1 VVTCTPSCVV
11 TGTERPLLADLV
23 GPGLEALEGTT
34 GPSERAAA
42 GRRPTCDD
50 LAVPIT
56 FAHRGAR
63 LEAPENTLEAFRL
76 ALARGVTGLETD
88 AHLSADGQ
96 VVLVHDAS
104 VRTGVR
110 RRRVAM
116 TSAEELAALGVPS
129 LDSLYEELGTEFE
142 LSIDCKAPGVGP
154 AIVEV
159 AARFGAVERLWLCSP
174 DVDELGTIPAD
185 GAHVVHS
192 TRKDLVGAPVERHA
206 ARLGELHVDAMNM
219 HHTEWT
225 AGLVSLFHR
234 FGVQAFAWDA
244 QEERHLRA
252 MLRIGIDGLYCDRP
266 ERLVSVV
273 REWNRSG
280 GAIVSPRALEE
291 TDS

>member
-1 VVTCTPSCVV
+1 
-11 TGTERPLLADLV
+11 
-23 GPGLEALEGTT
+23 
-34 GPSERAAA
+34 
-42 GRRPTCDD
+42 
-50 LAVPIT
+50 VPIT

-63 LEAPENTLEAFRL
+63 LEAPENTIEAFRL
-76 ALARGVTGLETD
+76 ALARSVTGLETD

-104 VRTGVR
+104 VRSGVR
-110 RRRVAM
+110 RRRVAA
-116 TSAEELAALGVPS
+116 TSAEELASLGVPT
-129 LDSLYEELGTEFE
+129 LAALYEELGTAFE
-142 LSIDCKAPGVGP
+142 LSIDCKAPHVGP

-174 DVDELGTIPAD
+174 DVDVLGTIPAG
-185 GAHVVHS
+185 GARVVHS
-192 TRKDLVGAPVERHA
+192 TRKDLLGAPVERHA
-206 ARLGELHVDAMNM
+206 ARLGEMDVDAMNM

-234 FGVQAFAWDA
+234 FGVDAFAWDA
-244 QEERHLRA
+244 QEERHIRA

-273 REWNRSG
+273 RRWSEPEGAG
-280 GAIVSPRALEE
+280 GLPRQLEE